1 MLIDTLVDDE
11 GDTVDPVAKAAII
24 EATGFC
30 WMVVVEF
37 GPAAVPSGVLDPFF
51 EFAVRVVGGFQYRNA
66 VHTLQ
71 GFPSGPI
78 IIPGGIPAG
87 GLDRDF
93 ESMFS
98 AAISQY

>member
-1 MLIDTLVDDE
+1 MPLYE
-11 GDTVDPVAKAAII
+11 GAAASCVALEEDAVEPVERAAII

-37 GPAAVPSGVLDPFF
+37 GPAKDPPGVLDSLF

-78 IIPGGIPAG
+78 IIPGGI
-87 GLDRDF
+87 
-93 ESMFS
+93 S
-98 AAISQY
+98 A